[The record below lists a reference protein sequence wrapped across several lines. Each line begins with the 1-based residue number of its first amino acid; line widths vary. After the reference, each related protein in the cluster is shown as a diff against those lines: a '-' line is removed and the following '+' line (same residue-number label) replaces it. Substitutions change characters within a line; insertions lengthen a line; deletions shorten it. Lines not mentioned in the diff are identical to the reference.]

1 MIFDLKFVIF
11 IYIIFIVLLY
21 LYKPNIL
28 TLGNN
33 KNKKLIYLVF
43 LIIIL
48 AIISYYIKVVMEYF
62 FYTF

>member
-11 IYIIFIVLLY
+11 IYIIFIILLY
-21 LYKPNIL
+21 LYKPSIL
-28 TLGNN
+28 TLGDN

-48 AIISYYIKVVMEYF
+48 AIISYYIKVVMKYF
-62 FYTF
+62 F

>member
-48 AIISYYIKVVMEYF
+48 AIISYYIQVVMEYF
-62 FYTF
+62 F

>member
-1 MIFDLKFVIF
+1 MIFDLKYVIF
-11 IYIIFIVLLY
+11 IYIIFIILLY
-21 LYKPNIL
+21 LYKPSIL
-28 TLGNN
+28 TLGDN

-62 FYTF
+62 F

>member
-21 LYKPNIL
+21 LYKPNVL
-28 TLGNN
+28 TLDNN

-43 LIIIL
+43 LIIIMD
-48 AIISYYIKVVMEYF
+48 IISYYIKIIMEYF
-62 FYTF
+62 F

>member
-11 IYIIFIVLLY
+11 IYIIFIILLY
-21 LYKPNIL
+21 MYKPNIL

-62 FYTF
+62 F

>member
-21 LYKPNIL
+21 LYKPNVL
-28 TLGNN
+28 TLDNN

-43 LIIIL
+43 LIIIM
-48 AIISYYIKVVMEYF
+48 AIISYYIKINMEYF
-62 FYTF
+62 F

>member
-11 IYIIFIVLLY
+11 IYIIFIILLY

-62 FYTF
+62 F

>member
-11 IYIIFIVLLY
+11 IYIIFIILLY
-21 LYKPNIL
+21 LYKPSIL
-28 TLGNN
+28 TLGD
-33 KNKKLIYLVF
+33 NKKLIYLVF

-62 FYTF
+62 F

>member
-21 LYKPNIL
+21 LYKPNVL
-28 TLGNN
+28 TLDNN

-43 LIIIL
+43 LIIIM
-48 AIISYYIKVVMEYF
+48 AIISYYIKIIMEYF
-62 FYTF
+62 F